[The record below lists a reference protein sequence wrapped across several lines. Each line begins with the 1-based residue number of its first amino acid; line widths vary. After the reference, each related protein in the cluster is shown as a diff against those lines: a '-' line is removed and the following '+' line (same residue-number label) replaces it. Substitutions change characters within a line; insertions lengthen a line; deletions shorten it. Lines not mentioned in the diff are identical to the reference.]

1 MKKKIAV
8 IFLTFNS
15 QKNIYKSILEA
26 KKLSKNIIVV
36 DSYSKDKTIQI
47 CKKHNSRIYQRKFK
61 NYSDQRNWIIK
72 KIKKNFHWQLH
83 LDSDEVLD
91 SEAINSIKLAIN
103 VKNHY
108 SYIIKRKDYFLGK
121 KLNFSG
127 LNPWHLRL
135 FRSGKATCEELL
147 YDQHFVSTNKI
158 KKLNGYIHDK
168 NSMSLSEWKKRH
180 LKWAKLAAKSLVNNT
195 VNKNILVGKLNFD
208 PRQRTR
214 FYKNLFYSLP
224 FWIRPYLLFIYRLF
238 IKLGILDMKIGIKFC
253 YYNSFWFRSQVDK
266 EIKKILKKNKLKC

>member
-1 MKKKIAV
+1 I
-8 IFLTFNS
+8 
-15 QKNIYKSILEA
+15 KN
-26 KKLSKNIIVV
+26 
-36 DSYSKDKTIQI
+36 
-47 CKKHNSRIYQRKFK
+47 
-61 NYSDQRNWIIK
+61 
-72 KIKKNFHWQLH
+72 NFHWQLH

-91 SEAINSIKLAIN
+91 NEAINSIKIAIN
-103 VKNHY
+103 VNNQN
-108 SYIIKRKDYFLGK
+108 SYIIKRKNYFLGK

-135 FRSGKATCEELL
+135 FQSGKATCEELL

-168 NSMSLSEWKKRH
+168 NPMNLSEWKKRH
-180 LKWAKLAAKSLVNNT
+180 LKWAKLTAKSLVNKT
-195 VNKNILVGKLNFD
+195 VNKNILEGKLNFD
-208 PRQRTR
+208 PRQRAR
-214 FYKNLFYSLP
+214 FYKNLFYLLP